1 MPPGR
6 RDGTGSAGRPAG
18 LTHKTG
24 LSFRMHIDDD
34 TRLRH
39 MRDAALEA
47 IGMCRDI
54 GRRDIEENR
63 QLGLALV
70 KLVEIIGEAAN
81 HVSEET
87 QAHLPIDFRDIIRM
101 RHRLVH
107 GYFSIDYD
115 ILWDTIQQDL
125 PVLAEHLAFLDEN
138 DGSVG
143 SMSGGPG

>member
-1 MPPGR
+1 
-6 RDGTGSAGRPAG
+6 
-18 LTHKTG
+18 
-24 LSFRMHIDDD
+24 
-34 TRLRH
+34 

-47 IGMCRDI
+47 VAMCRDI
-54 GRRDIEENR
+54 GRQEIEESR

-81 HVSEET
+81 HVSKEK
-87 QAHLPIDFRDIIRM
+87 QAQLPIDFKDVIGM

-107 GYFSIDYD
+107 GYFRIDFD

-125 PVLAEHLAFLDEN
+125 PVLAEQLAFLEEN
-138 DGSVG
+138 DGGGDGSGG